1 MPKATS
7 KGGDFT
13 PVPAGIHHGVC
24 YAVIDL
30 GTQPSTMYA
39 PSRKV
44 LLIWEL
50 PHERGDFKD
59 QTGAIK
65 DLPRVISKEY
75 TLSTGTKSNLRKELE
90 SWRGRP
96 FTAEEAQEF
105 EVGNLVG
112 KNCQLNVAHRPS
124 KDGTKT
130 YANVISIVPLAKGT
144 KAMQPENEI
153 MVYDLPSDGP
163 ITFPPSMPEWIQ
175 NKIKNSEEYS
185 ESVNPQRK
193 NHALT
198 DEEKYNI
205 SSAEAMSAHDD
216 DVPF

>member
-59 QTGAIK
+59 QTSGVVK
-65 DLPRVISKEY
+65 NLPRVISKEY

-105 EVGNLVG
+105 EVGVLAG

-144 KAMQPENEI
+144 KPLQAENEI
-153 MVYDLPSDGP
+153 MVYDLPADGA

-198 DEEKYNI
+198 DEEKYNTGTE
-205 SSAEAMSAHDD
+205 SPDD
-216 DVPF
+216 FSDVPF

>member
-1 MPKATS
+1 MPKATN
-7 KGGDFT
+7 KGGDFV
-13 PVPAGIHHGVC
+13 PVPAGIHHAIC

-30 GTQPSTMYA
+30 GTQPSQMYA

-59 QTGAIK
+59 TNTGVIK
-65 DLPRVISKEY
+65 NLPRVISKEY
-75 TLSTGTKSNLRKELE
+75 TLSTGVKSNLRKELE
-90 SWRGRP
+90 SWRGKP

-105 EVGNLVG
+105 EVGVLVG

-124 KDGTKT
+124 KDGSKI
-130 YANVISIVPLAKGT
+130 YANVVSIVPLGKGMT
-144 KAMQPENEI
+144 PIRAENET
-153 MVYDLPSDGP
+153 MVWDLPKDGA

-175 NKIKNSEEYS
+175 TKIKGSEEYT
-185 ESVNPQRK
+185 ESQNPQRQS
-193 NHALT
+193 HDLS
-198 DEEKYNI
+198 DDEKYNT
-205 SSAEAMSAHDD
+205 SDAPVD